1 MVMLIDT
8 IAERYGL
15 LPSEV
20 LTRANTF
27 DVFIVD
33 TAIGYKNTLQE
44 RAMNPDKMPDYK
56 EEELLEILKNAKS

>member
-33 TAIGYKNTLQE
+33 TAIGYRNTLQE
-44 RAMNPDKMPDYK
+44 RAMNPDKIPDYK

>member
-33 TAIGYKNTLQE
+33 AAVGYRNTLQE
-44 RAMNPDKMPDYK
+44 RAMNPDKPPDYK
-56 EEELLEILKNAKS
+56 QEELLEILKNAKS